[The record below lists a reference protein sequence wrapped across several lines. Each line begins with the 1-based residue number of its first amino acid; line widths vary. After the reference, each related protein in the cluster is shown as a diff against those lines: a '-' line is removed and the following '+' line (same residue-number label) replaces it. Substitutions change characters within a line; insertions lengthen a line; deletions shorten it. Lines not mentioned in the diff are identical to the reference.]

1 MKITD
6 TRTLPNGRLQLPA
19 FGLGGAALGGLFAPV
34 DGDDA
39 EATLAAAWAAGVR
52 YFDTAPYYGH
62 TRSERRLGVFLS
74 EQPRDSFVVSTKV
87 GRLMVPDAR
96 AAESGQGWAGPLP
109 FRPHFDYRYDAVMR
123 SFEDS
128 LQRLGLARIDILL
141 VHDIGSLTHGDQHG
155 RHWRQLTEGGGFR
168 ALGALRR
175 DGRVAAIGLGV
186 NETAVLRAAMQE
198 CRIDCTLLAGRYTLL
213 EQAGLQP
220 LLQEC
225 QRHGNALIIGGPFNS
240 GVLAGEA
247 HYNYAQAPAA
257 VLERVRALAAACREY
272 QVPLPAAALQFP
284 LAHPAVLSV
293 VAGVRHP
300 GQLQQNIAWFE
311 QPIPPGLWA
320 TLRERGLLEADAPS
334 PGPVLHSTSQ

>member
-6 TRTLPNGRLQLPA
+6 TRALPNGRLQLPA

-34 DGDDA
+34 GGDDA
-39 EATLAAAWAAGVR
+39 SATLATAWAAGVR

-74 EQPRDSFVVSTKV
+74 EQARESFVLSTKI
-87 GRLMVPDAR
+87 GRLMVPDAS
-96 AAESGQGWAGPLP
+96 ASLSTEGWSGPLP
-109 FRPHFDYRYDAVMR
+109 FRPHFDYSHDAVMR

-128 LQRLGLARIDILL
+128 LQRLGVAHVDILL
-141 VHDIGSLTHGDQHG
+141 VHDIGRMTHGDTHSG
-155 RHWRQLTEGGGFR
+155 HWRQLTEGGGFR
-168 ALGALRR
+168 ALGELRR
-175 DGRVAAIGLGV
+175 DGRVSAIGLGV
-186 NETAVLRAAMQE
+186 NETTVLRAAMQE
-198 CRIDCTLLAGRYTLL
+198 CQLDCTLLAGRYTLL

-220 LLQEC
+220 LLHEC
-225 QRHGNALIIGGPFNS
+225 LRHGNALVVGGPFNS

-247 HYNYAQAPAA
+247 HYNYAEAPAA
-257 VLERVRALAAACREY
+257 VLERVRALEAACREH

-311 QPIPPGLWA
+311 QPIPPELWV
-320 TLRERGLLEADAPS
+320 TLRERGLLDEDAPC
-334 PGPVLHSTSQ
+334 PGQRA